1 MGIPTFVKGKPIS
14 LKSDPRFDENWV
26 KDRIK
31 EDPSIVG
38 LGNLELKSVERIQKG
53 GFLDLLLVDDDED
66 KWFEVEVQL
75 GPTDPSHI
83 IRTIEYWDY
92 EQRHFPNHKHCAVLI
107 AEDVTTRFLN
117 VIALFN
123 RQIPIMAI
131 QMKAIELQ
139 GQILLH
145 FTRVLDTEET
155 EEDDEDEVV
164 GVDIPTTSID
174 WEKKS
179 SVTSMQ
185 ILKECTEMLQE
196 LNADIKETY
205 KQGGIG
211 LTVSGKVNNFL
222 VFYPKKQSFVTV
234 HARPKKR
241 EEWAERLRDAGI
253 NVLSTGTRSVRFRL
267 KKEDLA
273 ARRDLLK
280 QLFSD
285 AYEHCKE

>member
-1 MGIPTFVKGKPIS
+1 MAIPTFVKGKPIS
-14 LKSDPRFDENWV
+14 LKSDARFDENWV

-31 EDPSIVG
+31 EDPSILG
-38 LGNLELKSVERIQKG
+38 LGNLEVKSVERVQKG
-53 GFLDLLLVDDDED
+53 GFLDLLLVDEDED

-75 GPTDPSHI
+75 GTTDPGHI

-131 QMKAIELQ
+131 QMKAVEVQ

-155 EEDDEDEVV
+155 DEEEVV
-164 GVDIPTTSID
+164 DVDSPATPSD

-179 SVTSMQ
+179 SEVAFKIMKECLD
-185 ILKECTEMLQE
+185 ILKE
-196 LNADIKETY
+196 LNPEIKETY
-205 KQGGIG
+205 KQQFIG
-211 LTVSGKVNNFL
+211 LTINGKVNNF
-222 VFYPKKQSFVTV
+222 VTFHPKKQPFVTV
-234 HARPKKR
+234 HAKPKKR
-241 EEWAERLRDAGI
+241 EEWADRLRDAGT

-267 KKEDLA
+267 SKEDLPKN
-273 ARRDLLK
+273 RKLLK
-280 QLFSD
+280 ELFGD
-285 AYEHCKE
+285 AYEENKS